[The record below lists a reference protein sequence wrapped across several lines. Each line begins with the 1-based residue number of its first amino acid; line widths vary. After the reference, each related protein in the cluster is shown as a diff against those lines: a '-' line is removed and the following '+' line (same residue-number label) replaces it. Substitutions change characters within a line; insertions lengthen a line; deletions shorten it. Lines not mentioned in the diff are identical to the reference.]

1 MPGVF
6 DEKVFNAEV
15 FGKYIETLPNLKKN
29 ELLKSKALRPRPD
42 LKAMMSAQTGGNYIT
57 TPLKGIIS
65 GAAPL
70 NYDGSTDMT
79 SQKTKTYTH
88 SRIVVGRMQSWVED
102 DFAFDITG
110 GQDFLE
116 NVASQVSD
124 YWNEVDQDTLLA
136 VLEGIFSMTGAAN
149 LKFVNG
155 HTTDITATVNATD
168 ATLNGKLTATSVNTA
183 MQKALGDNKGKLS
196 LVIMHS
202 VVATGL
208 ENLQLLSYM
217 KFNDANGLQREIGLA
232 TLNGRLVLI
241 DDGMPTADIAATYA
255 LTTDTELDSS
265 KTYYTR
271 SGSAGSYVY
280 TAVTSPLVGEIAT
293 YYELTAEA
301 YTTYTTY
308 ILGDGAI
315 EYTDIGAKVPYE
327 VDRDPKTNG
336 GQDTLYSR
344 QRKCFA
350 PFGISYTSTSVV
362 SPTDADL
369 KNGSNWSLVT
379 SVGTVKDYIDHK
391 SIPIARVISR
401 G

>member
-42 LKAMMSAQTGGNYIT
+42 LKAMMAAQTGGNYIT

-65 GAAPL
+65 GATPL
-70 NYDGSTDMT
+70 NYDGSTDME

-136 VLEGIFSMTGAAN
+136 VLEGIFSMTGAEN

-155 HTTDITATVNATD
+155 HTTDITALVNTTD

-241 DDGMPTADIAATYA
+241 DDGMPV
-255 LTTDTELDSS
+255 TDT
-265 KTYYTR
+265 YYIKCASTDAGALEVVA
-271 SGSAGSYVY
+271 SGATAGQINASAVKPSTVGYTPVAGDYVQKVD
-280 TAVTSPLVGEIAT
+280 A
-293 YYELTAEA
+293 
-301 YTTYTTY
+301 YTTY
-308 ILGDGAI
+308 ILGEGAI

-369 KNGSNWSLVT
+369 KNGANWSLVT